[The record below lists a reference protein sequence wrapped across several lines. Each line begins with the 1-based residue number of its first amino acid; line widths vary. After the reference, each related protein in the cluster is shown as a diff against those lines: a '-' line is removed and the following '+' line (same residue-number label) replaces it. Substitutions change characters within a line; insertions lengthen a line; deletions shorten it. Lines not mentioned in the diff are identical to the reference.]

1 MNSFDQHII
10 TCASECVNA
19 ERDTDYTS
27 LKRRYACRT
36 CGCPCDL
43 QADMECRVCSK
54 RPTAEPLRTDEQLA
68 EWARQQ
74 GQVVVYCLSKPEWS
88 ADDLAKA
95 ARRAAHW
102 ARLLLI
108 YCEQDRAERRSA

>member
-1 MNSFDQHII
+1 MSSFDEFII
-10 TCASECVNA
+10 SRAEQCVNA

-27 LKRRYACRT
+27 LKRRYTCRT

-43 QADMECRVCSK
+43 QQDQECPTCSK

-74 GQVVVYCLSKPEWS
+74 GQVVVYSLYSPEWS